1 MYDFK
6 NTTELVKT
14 ILEEDV
20 QSRNSDSFLYLKVL
34 ESISDREGF
43 ALCFM
48 TVPYF
53 LENMKDYGFPPFES
67 VRRTRQKI
75 QATYPEL
82 AATKKVIEVR
92 KQNEQAVRVYALSEL
107 KGGSS
112 DGRTQNVYKESDG

>member
-1 MYDFK
+1 MCDFK
-6 NTTELVKT
+6 TTTELVKT

-34 ESISDREGF
+34 ERISDKEGF

-53 LENMKDYGFPPFES
+53 LENMKDYGFPGFET
-67 VRRTRQKI
+67 VRRTRQKV

-82 AATKKVIEVR
+82 AATKKVKEMR
-92 KQNEQAVRVYALSEL
+92 QQNQEEFRAFALGDLYE
-107 KGGSS
+107 
-112 DGRTQNVYKESDG
+112 N